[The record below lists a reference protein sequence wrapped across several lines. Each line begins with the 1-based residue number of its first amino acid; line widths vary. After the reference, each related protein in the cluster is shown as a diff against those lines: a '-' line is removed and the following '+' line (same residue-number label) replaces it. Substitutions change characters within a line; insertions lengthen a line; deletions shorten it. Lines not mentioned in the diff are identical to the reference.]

1 MALEVLEQ
9 QYRTPELLLLGIR
22 ENGFTIARM
31 LGDYL
36 ATDYQGN
43 LQVGSIVMDKRH
55 PADIRMEPPIPLEG
69 KVVILIDDV
78 ANSGRTMLYALKAL
92 LDEYPVAIQTLAL
105 VERTHKSFPVALDY
119 VGLSLSTTPDQHIYV
134 EVAADEIT
142 GAWMDE
148 E

>member
-9 QYRTPELLLLGIR
+9 QYRSPELLLLGIR
-22 ENGFTIARM
+22 ENGYAMARM
-31 LGDYL
+31 LGEYL
-36 ATDYQGN
+36 AADYQGN
-43 LQVGSIVMDKRH
+43 LQVSSIVMDKRH
-55 PADIRMEPPIPLEG
+55 PAEIRMEPPIPLEG
-69 KVVILIDDV
+69 KVVILVDDV

-92 LDEYPVAIQTLAL
+92 LDGFPVAIQTLAL

-134 EVAADEIT
+134 EISGDEIS

-148 E
+148 H